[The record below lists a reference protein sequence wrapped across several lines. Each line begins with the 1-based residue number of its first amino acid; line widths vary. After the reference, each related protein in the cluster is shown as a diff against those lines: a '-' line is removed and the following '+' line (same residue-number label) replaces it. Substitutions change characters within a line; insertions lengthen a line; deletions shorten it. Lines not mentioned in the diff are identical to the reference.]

1 MNLNQ
6 MEGLGEKRPLQQKS
20 KEMSHLPKTYNLV
33 DDSSFVMIQQM
44 ETNNLVLD
52 NHPPKTYNLVDNF
65 VTEVNKEQSKTLTS
79 VERHRLLILKLEG
92 FAVTNPASKD
102 FVVELSRGF
111 TELRLDWESVRSPC
125 PHRDRK
131 IAVCQHLNLMDY
143 ERLHEGEWFNDR
155 VMQFW
160 KWWLQHGPNY
170 DRDEIDFYDSL
181 QFESLT
187 LGREFDQ
194 KRNHLNPFHKKMVLI
209 QLNFSGVHWNLAVLL
224 NLDALKRGEK
234 PESLKSP
241 MPCMLILDSSESNDA
256 SQEYENILAWLGRK
270 EPNLDISK
278 GTIPLFYPQVLYQE
292 DGHSCGPLSI
302 LNAYCMISL
311 HMEAFTYEYAGMGL
325 DREPLIK
332 GKKPFVDMVESLEF
346 CYSLQHLPRIL
357 GDMRC
362 IVAKLSTMQRAS
374 LLQNTDAQNKIIE
387 LDFC

>member
-143 ERLHEGEWFNDR
+143 ERLHEGQWFNDR
-155 VMQFW
+155 LMQFW

-170 DRDEIDFYDSL
+170 NRGEIDFYDSL
-181 QFESLT
+181 QFAQAT
-187 LGREFDQ
+187 LGVAFDQ
-194 KRNHLNPFHKKMVLI
+194 YRNSLNPFQKKVVLI
-209 QLNFSGVHWNLAVLL
+209 QLNFSGDHWNLAVLL
-224 NLDALKRGEK
+224 NLDALKRCRK
-234 PESLKSP
+234 PKSLDSP
-241 MPCMLILDSSESNDA
+241 MPCMLILDSKRKNS
-256 SQEYENILAWLGRK
+256 SQEEYEMILAWLARK
-270 EPNLDISK
+270 EPNLGISK
-278 GTIPLFYPQVLYQE
+278 ETIPLFYPQVLHQE
-292 DGHSCGPLSI
+292 DYNSCGPLSI

-311 HMEAFTYEYAGMGL
+311 HMEAFTYNYAGVSL
-325 DREPLIK
+325 DGEPLMK

-346 CYSLQHLPRIL
+346 CYSLQHVPRIL
-357 GDMRC
+357 GEMRSI
-362 IVAKLSTMQRAS
+362 IVKLSNMQREF
-374 LLQNTDAQNKIIE
+374 LRKGQPEPEYL
-387 LDFC
+387 

>member
-1 MNLNQ
+1 V
-6 MEGLGEKRPLQQKS
+6 EKCVPTQQKS
-20 KEMSHLPKTYNLV
+20 KEMSSNL
-33 DDSSFVMIQQM
+33 F
-44 ETNNLVLD
+44 NLEL
-52 NHPPKTYNLVDNF
+52 NPPKAYNLVDNF
-65 VTEVNKEQSKTLTS
+65 VTEVHKEQSKTLTS
-79 VERHRLLILKLEG
+79 TDRQNLLILTLKG
-92 FAVTNPASKD
+92 FAVTAAASSTD
-102 FVVELSRGF
+102 FVVEFSKAF
-111 TELRLDWESVRSPC
+111 TDLRLDGESARLPIANQT
-125 PHRDRK
+125 RK
-131 IAVCQHLNLMDY
+131 LVVHQHLNLMDY

-374 LLQNTDAQNKIIE
+374 LLQKTRMHKTKS
-387 LDFC
+387 LS